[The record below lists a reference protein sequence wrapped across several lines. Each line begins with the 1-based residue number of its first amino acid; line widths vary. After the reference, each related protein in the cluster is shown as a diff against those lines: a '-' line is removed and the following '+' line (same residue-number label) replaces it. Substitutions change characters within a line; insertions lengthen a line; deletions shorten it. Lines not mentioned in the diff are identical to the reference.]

1 MALSIVPLLSQLL
14 CDDQAVV
21 PFMKPGE
28 ILQFIAE
35 AGAWLPIVIVRQ
47 AFWQNQELV
56 SDFLDAIHARA
67 AARHGQ
73 NIRTHR
79 LAAFGMFFLAQHRDR
94 RLFEPLIRLLETSD
108 PEQEDEW
115 LFSNRLFFFGHRL
128 LAGVCPSD
136 TKLLLELSRD
146 AKLRPSTRS
155 LAICAIGL
163 LAAYG
168 DVTRATAVSQLRE
181 TYDSVRKLKS
191 EWTDSCWARTAV
203 KLHSE
208 EFERELQWFL
218 ASGRLPRQCH
228 KDVAE
233 AMRVHP
239 DANFMSVMG
248 LDSMVDLFS
257 NVYPQDI
264 RNGEV
269 GLLPNGQIPGLD
281 YYVPRQPEPGA
292 N

>member
-1 MALSIVPLLSQLL
+1 
-14 CDDQAVV
+14 
-21 PFMKPGE
+21 MKPE
-28 ILQFIAE
+28 EVLQFIGE

-47 AFWQNQELV
+47 AFGRNEELA
-56 SDFLDAIHARA
+56 SGFLDAVRARA
-67 AARHGQ
+67 TAKHGRD
-73 NIRTHR
+73 IRTHR

-94 RLFEPLIRLLETSD
+94 RLFEPLICLLETSD

-115 LFSNRLFFFGHRL
+115 LFSGRLFFFGHRL
-128 LAGVCPSD
+128 LAGICPFD
-136 TKLLLELSRD
+136 AKRLLELSQD
-146 AKLRPSTRS
+146 SKVRPFTRS

-168 DVTRATAVSQLRE
+168 DVTRATAVGQLRQ
-181 TYDSVRKLKS
+181 TYDSVRKLKN

-203 KLHSE
+203 KLHSK

-228 KDVAE
+228 QDVAE
-233 AMRVHP
+233 AMRVDP
-239 DANFMSVMG
+239 DANFMSVMA

-257 NVYPQDI
+257 NVFPQDI

-281 YYVPRQPEPGA
+281 YYAPRQPEPGT